1 MNFRFPPAP
10 HSGKISLSLKNIGKK
25 YDNLIVLEN
34 VDLEIVKGDK
44 LAFVGKNGEGKSTLA
59 KIIVNEIDH
68 TGILE
73 LGHQIKVGYYA
84 QNQAE
89 FLDESKTVI
98 DTIYDAADE
107 TTSPKVRN
115 ILGSFLFSN
124 DTVEKKVGVLF
135 WGKERE
141 FNFFVNYY

>member
-25 YDNLIVLEN
+25 YDNLIVLED
-34 VDLEIVKGDK
+34 VDLDVVKGDK

-59 KIIVNEIDH
+59 KIIVNEIDY
-68 TGILE
+68 TGNLE
-73 LGHQIKVGYYA
+73 LGHQITVGYYA

-98 DTIYDAADE
+98 DTIYEAANE
-107 TTSPKVRN
+107 ETSPKVRS

-124 DTVEKKVGVLF
+124 DTV
-135 WGKERE
+135 
-141 FNFFVNYY
+141 

>member
-1 MNFRFPPAP
+1 M
-10 HSGKISLSLKNIGKK
+10 S
-25 YDNLIVLEN
+25 E
-34 VDLEIVKGDK
+34 
-44 LAFVGKNGEGKSTLA
+44 KNGEGKSTLL

-84 QNQAE
+84 EPEAE

-98 DTIYDAADE
+98 DTIYDAIDE

-124 DTVEKKVGVLF
+124 DTCREKSRCTF
-135 WGKERE
+135 WRRKS
-141 FNFFVNYY
+141 